1 MAEEFEVARFMTVA
15 EAELLVALLGR
26 HGIRAWLPDR
36 DMATMLPHVQLAL
49 GGIRVV
55 AYAEQ
60 VDAARDIARRA
71 RAGEFVTPDDND
83 EWQVEAMPG
92 KIGELDEADIQGVVG
107 SRSLVQWG
115 VFLILGSALF
125 SGLLGYCGSLTDLRV
140 YVP

>member
-55 AYAEQ
+55 AYEEQ
-60 VDAARDIARRA
+60 IDAARDIARRA
-71 RAGEFVTPDDND
+71 RAGEFATPDDFD
-83 EWQVEAMPG
+83 DWQEDAIPG
-92 KIGELDEADIQGVVG
+92 RIGELDEADIHGTVG
-107 SRSLVQWG
+107 SPSLKWWG
-115 VFLILGSALF
+115 VGLVAGATLIAWM
-125 SGLLGYCGSLTDLRV
+125 LGYTNDLREFI
-140 YVP
+140 P

>member
-55 AYAEQ
+55 AYEEQ
-60 VDAARDIARRA
+60 IDAARDIARRA
-71 RAGEFVTPDDND
+71 RAGEFATPDDFD
-83 EWQVEAMPG
+83 DWQEDAIPG
-92 KIGELDEADIQGVVG
+92 RIGELDEADIHGTVG
-107 SRSLVQWG
+107 SPSLKWWGVSLVAG
-115 VFLILGSALF
+115 ATLIAWM
-125 SGLLGYCGSLTDLRV
+125 LGYTNDLREFI
-140 YVP
+140 P